1 MILLIETI
9 RSLVAIPSVTDAA
22 PEPGKPY
29 GPYVY
34 EALETALAFCEEL
47 GFRTKLDDEG
57 YYGYVEI
64 GAGEELMGILV
75 HLDVVPPGSGW
86 THDPYGCEI
95 QDGKLFGRGV
105 VDDKGPAVAVMYAMK
120 DILDS
125 ELVLDKRVRLIL
137 ASQEEDGPWAD
148 IARYKAQEEIPG
160 FGFTPDASFPA
171 TFGEKGILA
180 VALSMPAERAGFREI
195 QGGTATNM
203 VADQAQAV
211 LMDGTVLETRG
222 RSAHGSMPELGDNA
236 ITSLM
241 AQAAAHDCPFA
252 QFYMD
257 HIGHALNGEGLG
269 IALEDRASGGL
280 TLNVGK
286 IELAE
291 GKVTMH
297 LDIRYPVTFSP
308 QDVLAPLEGVC
319 AAHGL
324 SLVKEDWMAPVYMDA
339 NGPVI
344 SALMAAYREVT
355 ASDMPPTVMGGGSY
369 ARAMEHIVA
378 FGPVFPWRESTE
390 HVADEY
396 IYVEDLEKI
405 REIYRLAIEKL
416 ACHRTIIKKG

>member
-1 MILLIETI
+1 MLETI
-9 RSLVAIPSVTDAA
+9 KKLVAIPSVTGAA

-57 YYGYVEI
+57 YYGYAEI

-95 QDGKLFGRGV
+95 AEGKLFGRGV
-105 VDDKGPAVAVMYAMK
+105 VDDKGPAVAVIYAMK

-125 ELVLDKRVRLIL
+125 ELMLDKRVRLIL

-252 QFYMD
+252 QF
-257 HIGHALNGEGLG
+257 
-269 IALEDRASGGL
+269 
-280 TLNVGK
+280 
-286 IELAE
+286 
-291 GKVTMH
+291 
-297 LDIRYPVTFSP
+297 
-308 QDVLAPLEGVC
+308 
-319 AAHGL
+319 
-324 SLVKEDWMAPVYMDA
+324 
-339 NGPVI
+339 
-344 SALMAAYREVT
+344 
-355 ASDMPPTVMGGGSY
+355 
-369 ARAMEHIVA
+369 
-378 FGPVFPWRESTE
+378 
-390 HVADEY
+390 
-396 IYVEDLEKI
+396 
-405 REIYRLAIEKL
+405 
-416 ACHRTIIKKG
+416 

>member
-1 MILLIETI
+1 MEHI
-9 RSLVAIPSVTDAA
+9 
-22 PEPGKPY
+22 
-29 GPYVY
+29 
-34 EALETALAFCEEL
+34 
-47 GFRTKLDDEG
+47 
-57 YYGYVEI
+57 
-64 GAGEELMGILV
+64 GEE
-75 HLDVVPPGSGW
+75 
-86 THDPYGCEI
+86 
-95 QDGKLFGRGV
+95 
-105 VDDKGPAVAVMYAMK
+105 
-120 DILDS
+120 
-125 ELVLDKRVRLIL
+125 
-137 ASQEEDGPWAD
+137 
-148 IARYKAQEEIPG
+148 
-160 FGFTPDASFPA
+160 
-171 TFGEKGILA
+171 
-180 VALSMPAERAGFREI
+180 
-195 QGGTATNM
+195 
-203 VADQAQAV
+203 
-211 LMDGTVLETRG
+211 
-222 RSAHGSMPELGDNA
+222 
-236 ITSLM
+236 
-241 AQAAAHDCPFA
+241 
-252 QFYMD
+252 
-257 HIGHALNGEGLG
+257 LNGEGLG

-308 QDVLAPLEGVC
+308 QDVLTPLEGVC

-344 SALMAAYREVT
+344 TELAAAYREVT
-355 ASDMPPTVMGGGSY
+355 ASDLPPTVMGGGSY

>member
-1 MILLIETI
+1 
-9 RSLVAIPSVTDAA
+9 
-22 PEPGKPY
+22 
-29 GPYVY
+29 
-34 EALETALAFCEEL
+34 
-47 GFRTKLDDEG
+47 
-57 YYGYVEI
+57 
-64 GAGEELMGILV
+64 
-75 HLDVVPPGSGW
+75 
-86 THDPYGCEI
+86 
-95 QDGKLFGRGV
+95 
-105 VDDKGPAVAVMYAMK
+105 
-120 DILDS
+120 
-125 ELVLDKRVRLIL
+125 
-137 ASQEEDGPWAD
+137 
-148 IARYKAQEEIPG
+148 
-160 FGFTPDASFPA
+160 
-171 TFGEKGILA
+171 
-180 VALSMPAERAGFREI
+180 
-195 QGGTATNM
+195 
-203 VADQAQAV
+203 
-211 LMDGTVLETRG
+211 
-222 RSAHGSMPELGDNA
+222 MPELGDNA
-236 ITSLM
+236 ITKLM
-241 AQAAAHDCPFA
+241 AQAAARDVPFA

-280 TLNVGK
+280 TQNVGK

-324 SLVKEDWMAPVYMDA
+324 TLVKEDWMAPVYMDA

-355 ASDMPPTVMGGGSY
+355 AGDMPPTVMGGGSY

>member
-1 MILLIETI
+1 MIETI
-9 RSLVAIPSVTDAA
+9 KKLVAIPSVTGAA

-57 YYGYVEI
+57 YYGYAEI

-95 QDGKLFGRGV
+95 ADGKLFGRGV

-148 IARYKAQEEIPG
+148 IARYKAQEEVPG

-180 VALSMPAERAGFREI
+180 VALSMPAERAGFRAV

-269 IALEDRASGGL
+269 IALEDRGPGQRRPD
-280 TLNVGK
+280 
-286 IELAE
+286 AE
-291 GKVTMH
+291 RWQDRAGRGQGH
-297 LDIRYPVTFSP
+297 DAPRYPLSG
-308 QDVLAPLEGVC
+308 DVF
-319 AAHGL
+319 AAGRADAAGRRLRNAWVEPRQGRLDGPGLHGYQRPSDHRACGSISRGDRQRPAADGHGWRL
-324 SLVKEDWMAPVYMDA
+324 LRQSDGAHRRLRAGFTMA
-339 NGPVI
+339 GEH
-344 SALMAAYREVT
+344 R
-355 ASDMPPTVMGGGSY
+355 
-369 ARAMEHIVA
+369 ARC
-378 FGPVFPWRESTE
+378 R
-390 HVADEY
+390 
-396 IYVEDLEKI
+396 
-405 REIYRLAIEKL
+405 
-416 ACHRTIIKKG
+416 

>member
-1 MILLIETI
+1 M
-9 RSLVAIPSVTDAA
+9 
-22 PEPGKPY
+22 
-29 GPYVY
+29 Y
-34 EALETALAFCEEL
+34 EALETALGICEGL

-57 YYGYVEI
+57 YYGYAEI

-86 THDPYGCEI
+86 SHDLYGCEI
-95 QDGKLFGRGV
+95 AEGKLFGRGV

-125 ELVLDKRVRLIL
+125 ALVLDKRVRLIL

-241 AQAAAHDCPFA
+241 TQAAAHDCPFA

-286 IELAE
+286 IGLAE
-291 GKVTMH
+291 GRVTMH

-324 SLVKEDWMAPVYMDA
+324 TLVKEDWMASGVYGCQRPGDHRA
-339 NGPVI
+339 CGSI
-344 SALMAAYREVT
+344 SRGDRQRHAADGHGRWST
-355 ASDMPPTVMGGGSY
+355 SSPSGRFSHGG
-369 ARAMEHIVA
+369 RAPSTLPMSTFMWKISKKYVKFIDWLLKNWPAIVQ
-378 FGPVFPWRESTE
+378 
-390 HVADEY
+390 
-396 IYVEDLEKI
+396 L
-405 REIYRLAIEKL
+405 
-416 ACHRTIIKKG
+416 